1 MLDIELLT
9 RNNFLRK
16 RCSEPTTVAHCP
28 ECGSEF
34 IQGTDGKISCPA
46 CLTTNSIGA
55 FYCTRCHHETGGTG
69 ERTCSSITAYERRPP
84 LNRPAFAST
93 EPLWQV
99 LTRSD
104 STAQILEESKVR
116 INIAAARFP
125 PGTKIRGESDATD
138 SFIEDVVTFQADLQR
153 APTPEEARLSGADYM
168 PSFGSWT
175 PSDVGRPT
183 FYEELMNEVAS
194 IPSLEKLS
202 SHLKEPPITS
212 VENEFPQIPPG
223 MNPSLYALVVNFSII
238 RKPMPDLMNIFLEEF
253 HWRKGDLSKAW
264 SATSR
269 VFMEDMSLR
278 TKVWLKNMFLRLR
291 FNHTQLVQAEE
302 TVRVFQEQ
310 AHALQKRLEIV
321 RVTEQAASAH
331 EHIADAELLLHTIEM
346 QKSKDKL
353 KNIFQRLVS
362 QAQQIKFAFLEN
374 WYAEQLQT
382 FPLNEAHFDQIGRQL
397 KRQLQDHGIHSAA
410 DVEANVI
417 DQLPGFG
424 PARVNILMQWKQ
436 ECKDLV
442 AHRPVPALPKTN
454 TDATSTNQ
462 MQEGLLAA
470 IDLKKKHLACK
481 FYIQSMNVKLARLA
495 VDIDTARRWFR
506 TAPVGHHS
514 L

>member
-9 RNNFLRK
+9 QNKFLRK
-16 RCSEPTTVAHCP
+16 RCSEPTNVAHCP

-34 IQGTDGKISCPA
+34 IHGKDGKISCPA
-46 CLTTNSIGA
+46 CLTTNPKGA
-55 FYCTRCHHETGGTG
+55 FYCTRCHHETGGAG
-69 ERTCSSITAYERRPP
+69 ERHCSSIAAYEQCKS
-84 LNRPAFAST
+84 LNRPAFAPH

-99 LTRSD
+99 LTSPD
-104 STAQILEESKVR
+104 SVSQILEESKVR
-116 INIAAARFP
+116 IYIAAARFP
-125 PGTKIRGESDATD
+125 AGTKIRGESDVTD
-138 SFIEDVVTFQADLQR
+138 LLIEDVPTFQADLR
-153 APTPEEARLSGADYM
+153 HAPTPEEARLSGADYM
-168 PSFGSWT
+168 PSFGNWM
-175 PSDVGRPT
+175 PFNVGRPA

-223 MNPSLYALVVNFSII
+223 MNPYLYTLVVNFSII
-238 RKPMPDLMNIFLEEF
+238 RKPMPDLMNIFLGEF
-253 HWRKGDLSKAW
+253 HWKKGDLSKAW

-302 TVRVFQEQ
+302 TVRVFHEQ
-310 AHALQKRLEIV
+310 VHALQKRLEIV

-331 EHIADAELLLHTIEM
+331 DHIADAELLLHTIEM

-362 QAQQIKFAFLEN
+362 QAQQMKFAFIEN

-397 KRQLQDHGIHSAA
+397 KRQLQNHGIHSAA
-410 DVEANVI
+410 DIEANVI

-436 ECKDLV
+436 ECKDIV
-442 AHRPVPALPKTN
+442 AHRPVPALPNTN
-454 TDATSTNQ
+454 TDATLANQ

-481 FYIQSMNVKLARLA
+481 YYVQSMNVK
-495 VDIDTARRWFR
+495 I
-506 TAPVGHHS
+506 
-514 L
+514 